1 MFVLDPFY
9 QVDVKLNVKHQ
20 HFIMPADNST
30 NSILMII
37 DIKTNLPYYNTTD
50 GLVRFKTKC
59 KFIESEQEESQWT
72 DESRQ
77 IPYDFSL
84 ETDVLVE
91 LNRKFFTLYQTAP
104 SGMKLPLVYEV
115 HYQLKAFRD
124 KLTLDQVKKAYQDM
138 TSCLRELSPETS
150 DDRLLI
156 SLLLNDISS

>member
-1 MFVLDPFY
+1 
-9 QVDVKLNVKHQ
+9 
-20 HFIMPADNST
+20 
-30 NSILMII
+30 MII
-37 DIKTNLPYYNTTD
+37 DIKTNLPYFNTTD
-50 GLVRFKTKC
+50 SLVRFKTKC

-124 KLTLDQVKKAYQDM
+124 KLT
-138 TSCLRELSPETS
+138 
-150 DDRLLI
+150 
-156 SLLLNDISS
+156 